1 MLSGIIS
8 KSKSLGPGVL
18 MATAAVGGSH
28 LVAATQAGALFGWQL
43 LWIIVA
49 VNILKYP
56 FFRFGVEYTLHT
68 KQSLVKGYK
77 DKNPS
82 LFYLFVAI
90 NLLAAIVNSA
100 GVLLLTAALLQYI
113 LPWNLALTAIC
124 YGLLAV
130 CLAILIFG
138 HYKLLD
144 SASKVIMVFLC
155 LATTAALIVAVSNG
169 PAHPAPT
176 VAPSPYELALLGFMV
191 ALMGWMPAPI
201 EISAINSL
209 WLKTKLKA
217 NQLTREQS
225 LFDFNL
231 GYSVTLLLAMMFFI
245 LGVLLQY
252 GQAQKIELAGV
263 AFSKQLIDMYALT
276 IGEWA
281 RWLIAVVAF
290 LCMFGT
296 TLTVLDGYART
307 LDESLKIIKP
317 HDNKY
322 SLSAI
327 IAIQSGLGMVVVLFF
342 KGNLKDMLMFAMTLA
357 FLTTPFFAW
366 LNLSLIRGE
375 IFDAQPKPVKVL
387 AVLGLVYLVAFS
399 LLFVVWKWIL

>member
-8 KSKSLGPGVL
+8 KSKSLGPGIL

-43 LWIIVA
+43 LWLIIIVN
-49 VNILKYP
+49 VLKYP
-56 FFRFGVEYTLHT
+56 FFRFGVEYTIHS
-68 KQSLVKGYK
+68 KQSLVRGYK

-82 LFYLFVAI
+82 LFYLFFII
-90 NLLAAIVNSA
+90 NLLAAVVNTA

-113 LPWNLALTAIC
+113 LPGDLALTTLSF
-124 YGLLAV
+124 GLLFV
-130 CLAILIFG
+130 CLGILIFG

-144 SASKVIMVFLC
+144 SASKVIMAFLC
-155 LATTAALIVAVSNG
+155 IATTAALVVALANG
-169 PAHPAPT
+169 PAHPTPQI
-176 VAPSPYELALLGFMV
+176 APSPYELALLGFMV

-209 WLKTKLKA
+209 WLKSKLRTSNLTKK
-217 NQLTREQS
+217 QS

-231 GYSVTLLLAMMFFI
+231 GYALTLGLALMFFI
-245 LGVLLQY
+245 LGVMLQY
-252 GQAQKIELAGV
+252 GQEQKIELAGV

-276 IGEWA
+276 IGEWS

-296 TLTVLDGYART
+296 TLAVLDGYART
-307 LDESLKIIKP
+307 LDEAIKVIKP
-317 HDNKY
+317 HEKKY
-322 SLSAI
+322 SLSLI
-327 IAIQSGLGMVVVLFF
+327 IGLQSALGMVVVLFF
-342 KGNLKDMLMFAMTLA
+342 KGNLKDMLMFAMTMA

-366 LNLSLIRGE
+366 LNLSLIKGE
-375 IFDAQPKPVKVL
+375 IYDSQPKAVKVL
-387 AVLGLVYLVAFS
+387 ATLGLFYLVSFS
-399 LLFVVWKWIL
+399 MLFVVWRWVL